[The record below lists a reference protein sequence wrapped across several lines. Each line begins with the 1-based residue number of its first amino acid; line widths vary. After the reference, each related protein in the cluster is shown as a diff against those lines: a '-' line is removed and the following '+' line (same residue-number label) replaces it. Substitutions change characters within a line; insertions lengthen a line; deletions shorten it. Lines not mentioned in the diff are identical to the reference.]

1 MMHKLTFRAMLWGGV
16 CMLPLGALA
25 ADMGAAPAAP
35 PAAAP
40 VSENEIDLGLGG
52 TFGTNTGQ
60 AGRYTGFTEDGMDGL
75 FGFHSETRDGTRYYI
90 FDGSNINFQFG
101 NNLGT
106 ANVPVLVG
114 SPTVNYSGTC
124 SGAAASCGTSPTGIG
139 TGVNGQI
146 VNGHVNNFYDGNYQ
160 SQTNNDL
167 GPNATVKFDVGDQG
181 HWGIIGYYD
190 AISYTGNIIDS
201 IYTINGHTGTLNGAL
216 GGVNTWGG
224 ASLTAPGSI
233 LAYNAVAGGVP
244 NSFNNGVTG
253 AGTTNPAFPLSAE
266 EPFQTG
272 TRRDIVGLIGKYTW
286 GDWTITGALRHEHKS
301 GTVEESFDGA
311 YGGTAFTLP
320 IDYDTERYDVSAAYS
335 TPQIQ
340 AVFGYFL
347 SDFID
352 GNSGVSL
359 PDPLSGAN
367 CTPSLTTSATNTKC
381 VQANPY
387 EMTAVYATPPSNYA
401 QYVTAMIGYNL
412 TPGTRFNLNAR
423 YGWETQNDAYPAN
436 TGDPAITYSGTNT
449 TPGGAPPTAGGYAGG
464 MTGLT
469 ASGFE
474 NNGVTSPNIMAQVFQ
489 GNVGV
494 STNPFTGFNASAKYS
509 IDERDVSIGQPSGVY
524 GNGTGMDSSEKANYA
539 YVVPQEWLKQKV
551 NLDADY
557 KILPASNTKLTVAW
571 EYDDI
576 DRSNA
581 QVGHSD
587 TNIGTLGL
595 SSMFGSSFMGRIT
608 GSYGERS
615 GVLDY
620 WTAWQNLTT
629 GSPTF
634 ATGVDPSG
642 AYYQAPM
649 TLASVN
655 LRGDYI
661 SGGPFSGGVSFKA
674 ENDDFHYPSATAGT
688 PTGTASPNIP
698 NQVEGIKSD
707 YNLTAGIDGNY
718 RLNEAVNFHAYYT
731 YEQLFYDNIGNGDCA
746 NNNSVVTTT
755 TKIGGVTSA
764 PYPSYY
770 CTGSAGYF
778 QNKYTSGVSTLGLSA
793 EFKATDRLKFTADYT
808 FAYGS
813 VLFGDYNGVF
823 VSGNSVPAAGSGSV
837 AVSQLQQSMQNVTN
851 YPDENS
857 IMNALTV
864 KAKYELTDNIELGL
878 GVGWSM
884 FRSNNWN
891 DQQPAVE
898 AKCTSNTSNTCNSTT
913 YGPTNPP
920 GAAVGQTTTNNA
932 NSINILTPGYS
943 SPNWNV
949 GTVMASLKI
958 KW

>member
-1 MMHKLTFRAMLWGGV
+1 MMHKLTFRAMLLGGV

-35 PAAAP
+35 AAA

-52 TFGTNTGQ
+52 TFGTNSGQ

-75 FGFHSETRDGTRYYI
+75 FGFHSETRNGTQYYI

-101 NNLGT
+101 KDLGT
-106 ANVPVLVG
+106 ANVPVY
-114 SPTVNYSGTC
+114 SSAPTLNTTGAC
-124 SGAAASCGTSPTGIG
+124 SGSAAACTTIG

-181 HWGIIGYYD
+181 HWGLIGYYD

-201 IYTINGHTGTLNGAL
+201 IYTINGATGTLNNPGGL
-216 GGVNTWGG
+216 GLTQWGG
-224 ASLTAPGSI
+224 ATLGAAGPIIG
-233 LAYNAVAGGVP
+233 YNALVGNVP
-244 NSFNNGVTG
+244 LTYNSKTG
-253 AGTTNPAFPLSAE
+253 NTATIYANAIPLGAFL
-266 EPFQTG
+266 PFETG
-272 TRRDIVGLIGKYTW
+272 TRRDIVGLTGKYTW
-286 GDWTITGALRHEHKS
+286 GDWTITGALRHEHKE
-301 GTVEESFDGA
+301 GTVEETFDGL

-320 IDYDTERYDVSAAYS
+320 VDYDTERYDVSAAYS
-335 TPQIQ
+335 THQLQ

-347 SDFID
+347 SNFTDNN
-352 GNSGVSL
+352 NSVSL
-359 PDPLSGAN
+359 PFPTSPTAATGAPFER
-367 CTPSLTTSATNTKC
+367 TSL
-381 VQANPY
+381 
-387 EMTAVYATPPSNYA
+387 YATPPSNIA

-412 TPGTRFNLNAR
+412 LPGTRFNLNAR
-423 YGWETQNDAYPAN
+423 YGWETQNDQFPAN
-436 TGDPAITYSGTNT
+436 TGDPALV
-449 TPGGAPPTAGGYAGG
+449 PGGPPGGI
-464 MTGLT
+464 TGVNALGQGT
-469 ASGFE
+469 GNA
-474 NNGVTSPNIMAQVFQ
+474 TSPNIMAQVFQ

-509 IDERDVSIGQPSGVY
+509 IDDRDVHIANFGVAGCANGANCVNGSGSGSDSGAAY
-524 GNGTGMDSSEKANYA
+524 GIAG

-576 DRSNA
+576 NRSNA

-587 TNIGTLGL
+587 TNIGTIGL

-620 WTAWQNLTT
+620 WTAWQNLET
-629 GSPTF
+629 GSPAWAAGGT
-634 ATGVDPSG
+634 PSG

-661 SGGPFSGGVSFKA
+661 SGGPFSGGVSFKF
-674 ENDDFHYPSATAGT
+674 ENDDFHYPNTTDGT
-688 PTGTASPNIP
+688 GQTTSLNLQ
-698 NQVEGIKSD
+698 NQVYGIKSD
-707 YNLTAGIDGNY
+707 YNLTAGIDANY
-718 RLNEAVNFHAYYT
+718 KPTETVNFHAYYT
-731 YEQLFYDNIGNGDCA
+731 YEQLFYNNLGNGDCA
-746 NNNSVVTTT
+746 NSNTVVNTSSKVGTPP
-755 TKIGGVTSA
+755 VTYT
-764 PYPSYY
+764 YPSYF

-778 QNKYTSGVSTLGLSA
+778 QNKYTSGVSTLGLNA
-793 EFKATDRLKFTADYT
+793 EWKPTDKLKLSADYT
-808 FAYGS
+808 FAYGT
-813 VLFGDYNGVF
+813 VLFGNYNGVF
-823 VSGNSVPAAGSGSV
+823 VSGTYTPTGGV
-837 AVSQLQQSMQNVTN
+837 AVSQLQNTFQNVTN

-857 IMNALTV
+857 VMNALTV
-864 KAKYELTDNIELGL
+864 KAKYDLTDNIELGL

-898 AKCTSNTSNTCNSTT
+898 AKCTNNTAGTNTCNSTN
-913 YGPTNPP
+913 YGTTP
-920 GAAVGQTTTNNA
+920 GPGQTTTNNA
-932 NSINILTPGYS
+932 NSINILNPGYS

>member
-1 MMHKLTFRAMLWGGV
+1 MMHKLTFRAMLLGGV

-25 ADMGAAPAAP
+25 ADMGAAPAA

-60 AGRYTGFTEDGMDGL
+60 AGRYTGFTEEGVDGL

-101 NNLGT
+101 NDLGT
-106 ANVPVLVG
+106 ANVPV
-114 SPTVNYSGTC
+114 YSNGVPALTAT
-124 SGAAASCGTSPTGIG
+124 GATS
-139 TGVNGQI
+139 QI
-146 VNGHVNNFYDGNYQ
+146 VNGHVNGFYDGNYE
-160 SQTNNDL
+160 SRTANDL

-201 IYTINGHTGTLNGAL
+201 IYTISGHTGTLNGPL

-224 ASLTAPGSI
+224 ASFGAAGAITG
-233 LAYNAVAGGVP
+233 YNALVGGVP
-244 NSFNNGVTG
+244 L
-253 AGTTNPAFPLSAE
+253 TNKATSANAYAFPLSAE

-272 TRRDIVGLIGKYTW
+272 TRRDIVGLTGKYTW
-286 GDWTITGALRHEHKS
+286 GDWTITGALRHEHKE

-320 IDYDTERYDVSAAYS
+320 VDYDTERYDVSAAYS
-335 TPQIQ
+335 TSQLQ

-347 SDFID
+347 SNFTD
-352 GNSGVSL
+352 NNNGVTL
-359 PDPLSGAN
+359 PDPLSG
-367 CTPSLTTSATNTKC
+367 SAK
-381 VQANPY
+381 PF
-387 EMTAVYATPPSNYA
+387 EMTALYATPPSNIA
-401 QYVTAMIGYNL
+401 QYVTAMIGYNIL
-412 TPGTRFNLNAR
+412 PGTRFNLNAR
-423 YGWETQNDAYPAN
+423 YGWETQNDEFPAN
-436 TGDPAITYSGTNT
+436 TGDPGLPALIAANTGGFGALNSLGQGT
-449 TPGGAPPTAGGYAGG
+449 GSA
-464 MTGLT
+464 
-469 ASGFE
+469 
-474 NNGVTSPNIMAQVFQ
+474 TSPNIMAQVFQ

-509 IDERDVSIGQPSGVY
+509 VDSRDVSIANFGNACGGNCVY
-524 GNGTGMDSSEKANYA
+524 GSGSGSDSTFTSTTNPQGIAG

-587 TNIGTLGL
+587 TNIGTVGL

-608 GSYGERS
+608 GSYGDRS

-620 WTAWQNLTT
+620 WTAWQNLST
-629 GSPTF
+629 GSPAF
-634 ATGVDPSG
+634 AAGTPSG

-661 SGGPFSGGVSFKA
+661 SGGPFSGGVSFKF
-674 ENDDFHYPSATAGT
+674 ENDDFHYPSTTDGT
-688 PTGTASPNIP
+688 GQTTSANLQ
-698 NQVEGIKSD
+698 NQVYGIKSD
-707 YNLTAGIDGNY
+707 YNLTAGVDGNY
-718 RLNEAVNFHAYYT
+718 RATDALNFHAYYT
-731 YEQLFYDNIGNGDCA
+731 YEQLFYNNLGNGECA
-746 NNNSVVTTT
+746 DSTGLVVAAS
-755 TKIGGVTSA
+755 TSA
-764 PYPSYY
+764 PAQY

-778 QNKYTSGVSTLGLSA
+778 QNKYTSGVSTVGLNA
-793 EFKATDRLKFTADYT
+793 EWKPTDKVKLSADYT
-808 FAYGS
+808 FAYGT
-813 VLFGDYNGVF
+813 VLFGNYNGVYIAPT
-823 VSGNSVPAAGSGSV
+823 SGNPLAYTY
-837 AVSQLQQSMQNVTN
+837 QNVSN

-857 IMNALTV
+857 VMNSLAV

-884 FRSNNWN
+884 FRSDN

-898 AKCTSNTSNTCNSTT
+898 AKCTSNATNTCASSGTT
-913 YGPTNPP
+913 
-920 GAAVGQTTTNNA
+920 TTTNNA

-949 GTVMASLKI
+949 GMVMASI
-958 KW
+958 KVKW